1 MPLVPPVLGRG
12 MPEKVLDPFEVDEE
26 RPAIK
31 FHNIGVVINVIADTG

>member
-1 MPLVPPVLGRG
+1 

-31 FHNIGVVINVIADTG
+31 FHKVGVVINVIADTG